1 LNDALPDKLEL
12 PAYVI
17 VNVVVVEVAYQ
28 PDTAAGALV
37 GVRITLGAG
46 EYEVPK
52 LTVRLPAPDGV
63 PGTRMADP

>member
-1 LNDALPDKLEL
+1 M
-12 PAYVI
+12 I
-17 VNVVVVEVAYQ
+17 VNVVVVEVTYQ

-37 GVRITLGAG
+37 GVIITLGAE

-63 PGTRMADP
+63 LGTRMADP